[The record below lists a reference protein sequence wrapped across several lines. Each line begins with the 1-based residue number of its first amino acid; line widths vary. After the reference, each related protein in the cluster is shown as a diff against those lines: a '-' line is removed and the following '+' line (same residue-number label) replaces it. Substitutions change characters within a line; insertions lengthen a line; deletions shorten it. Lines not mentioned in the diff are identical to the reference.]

1 MLHKSRGLF
10 FQHRD
15 PCYIAQHKV
24 LTKSPMHRQPSA
36 LVNQLETLLLVD
48 RLYMQN
54 RPFVYNQLI
63 AYTHR
68 CVCGIMCR
76 GVDDHCPFTHTGL
89 SRNKERGDAQNGVG
103 KAHKDRDQHI

>member
-1 MLHKSRGLF
+1 MLHKSRGRF

-24 LTKSPMHRQPSA
+24 LTKSSNIVSITA

-54 RPFVYNQLI
+54 RPFVYMYNQLI

-76 GVDDHCPFTHTGL
+76 GVDDHCPFTHTQA
-89 SRNKERGDAQNGVG
+89 S
-103 KAHKDRDQHI
+103 I